1 MKGQAF
7 KSVAALSLAF
17 VAGIAVAN
25 LPRALASSDSA
36 STPVTEKKFFVAID
50 EVRQSFVFFKPFS
63 GSFKHTA
70 TMSDGSRRTVEL
82 RPTVHDG
89 MQVVELNDSGHISY
103 MSQNGRTTN
112 GSLMIEVRDADEW
125 NRQLREQGWRLPSQ

>member
-1 MKGQAF
+1 
-7 KSVAALSLAF
+7 
-17 VAGIAVAN
+17 
-25 LPRALASSDSA
+25 
-36 STPVTEKKFFVAID
+36 
-50 EVRQSFVFFKPFS
+50 
-63 GSFKHTA
+63 
-70 TMSDGSRRTVEL
+70 
-82 RPTVHDG
+82 